1 MFNSFADSLRAKNQG
16 KLPFEDALKS
26 IKTRFNRIFV
36 ENKNM
41 GPDMLFM
48 MTYMAAITTA
58 QATRPEIFSY
68 TAARQ
73 EYVPAR
79 YVKKVEFFVK
89 RWGYSYVEALIM
101 VAEKTENEILQSM
114 LNRYANSIDSGV
126 PDEDF
131 LTRELETIKSVY
143 RNTYEQG
150 LELLKKWGDAYVAM
164 LFSSAL
170 VGIIIMV
177 SIAIFAPDN
186 VQSTLATTYYIIIG
200 ISVFGLVTMY
210 RSVPA
215 DDKTHSLPTG
225 SREQNMVHRLEKRI
239 VPLAI
244 GVMIMILV
252 LGMVF
257 TPNWMDFFG
266 LALLLFGLLLF
277 PLGLIGY
284 LDDQNI
290 VKRDAE
296 FPTFIR
302 SLGAV
307 MGGKG
312 VTTTHALKD
321 IDRKSLIALEPLIS
335 SVYSKLN
342 LGLDEKRS
350 WDRFLSESGSNLI
363 TKYLNIFRDAC
374 ELGGKPDAVGSIIGS
389 SMLEQ
394 TLLME
399 RRNTVGMGFIVL
411 LVPMHAMMVAILL
424 FLFHILI
431 KMGSAIKQVMETLPQ
446 AGSAISQPGSIGGTM
461 GGGLQMFVNFPVG
474 DVTMYII
481 IVIVLLTVS
490 NTLAGKIVMGGDR
503 YLYYFFAS
511 LLCTVSGIIYII
523 APFMVG
529 LFFNIPTFK
538 GI

>member
-1 MFNSFADSLRAKNQG
+1 MLEGFADTLRAKNQG
-16 KLPFEDALKS
+16 KLPFEDAFRSVKA
-26 IKTRFNRIFV
+26 RFDQIFF

-73 EYVPAR
+73 EYVPAK
-79 YVKKVEFFVK
+79 YIKKVEFFVK

-101 VAEKTENEILQSM
+101 VAEKTQNEILQSM

-131 LTRELETIKSVY
+131 LTRELETVKSVY

-164 LFSSAL
+164 LFSGAL

-186 VQSTLATTYYIIIG
+186 VQATLSTTYYIIIA

-215 DDKTHSLPTG
+215 DDKTHSLPSG
-225 SREQNMVHRLEKRI
+225 SREQNMIRRLEKRI
-239 VPLAI
+239 VPLAGAMFI
-244 GVMIMILV
+244 LILV
-252 LGMVF
+252 LAMIF
-257 TPNWMDFFG
+257 TARWMDYYG
-266 LALLLFGLLLF
+266 LALLMFGLLLF

-290 VKRDAE
+290 IKRDAE

-302 SLGAV
+302 SLGSV

-312 VTTTHALKD
+312 ATTTHALKD
-321 IDRKSLIALEPLIS
+321 IDRKSLISLEPLIS

-350 WDRFLSESGSNLI
+350 WDRFLAESGSNLI

-394 TLLME
+394 VLLRE

-411 LVPMHAMMVAILL
+411 LIPMHAMMCAILL

-431 KMGSAIKQVMETLPQ
+431 KMGSAIKQVMQSLP
-446 AGSAISQPGSIGGTM
+446 ASNGALSSSGTIGSTM
-461 GGGLQMFVNFPVG
+461 GGGLQMFVNFPVA
-474 DVTMYII
+474 DVTMYIM
-481 IVIVLLTVS
+481 IVISILTVS

-523 APFMVG
+523 APFIVG

-538 GI
+538 GV